1 MAILITDCEWK
12 AQAGNTC
19 AASFDWKCSGICN
32 SVQNIWVVHKKCSE
46 DEKALLTA
54 SF

>member
-1 MAILITDCEWK
+1 MESSGWEHLRRLIRLEMQWYL
-12 AQAGNTC
+12 QLC
-19 AASFDWKCSGICN
+19 AEHLGG
-32 SVQNIWVVHKKCSE
+32 VHKKCSE